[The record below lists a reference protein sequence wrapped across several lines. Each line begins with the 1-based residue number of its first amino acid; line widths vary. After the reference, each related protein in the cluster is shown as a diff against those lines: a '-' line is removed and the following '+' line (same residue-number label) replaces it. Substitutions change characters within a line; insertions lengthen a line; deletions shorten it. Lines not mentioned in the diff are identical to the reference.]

1 MVKKGKDILISLVI
15 SDPRGVSP
23 QLQEGE
29 SFNLEGGRS
38 FDLDKTFFF
47 FFLNT

>member
-1 MVKKGKDILISLVI
+1 MMWLKKGKDIPMSLVI

-23 QLQEGE
+23 QLQEE
-29 SFNLEGGRS
+29 KSFNLEGERS

-47 FFLNT
+47 NI